1 MSLASGT
8 KLGPYEVLGPLG
20 AGGMGEVYKA
30 KDTRLERVVAL
41 KVLPEDFFED
51 EESIAR
57 FEREARMLASL
68 NHPGNVM
75 LTKSGA
81 KLLDFGLA
89 KVAAPLVR
97 QSDLTSR
104 PTELPKNLTQ
114 KGTILGTVQYM
125 ACLLY
130 TSDAADEE
138 DSVDL

>member
-68 NHPGNVM
+68 NHPGIAHLYSFEEIPGSAGSPEPVSYTH
-75 LTKSGA
+75 LRAHETV
-81 KLLDFGLA
+81 LD
-89 KVAAPLVR
+89 LV
-97 QSDLTSR
+97 
-104 PTELPKNLTQ
+104 
-114 KGTILGTVQYM
+114 
-125 ACLLY
+125 
-130 TSDAADEE
+130 
-138 DSVDL
+138 